1 LISALFGYLSG
12 LIPAPFAHNLKFCTC
27 IMSTSVEDGD
37 KSGDLAHPEA
47 SKADILTKET
57 PVTVGEKSP
66 TSSPHEAEGGDSAKS
81 QNEDDTV
88 YVNGHP
94 VIENGMNLPC

>member
-1 LISALFGYLSG
+1 LISALFGVLSG

-37 KSGDLAHPEA
+37 KSGDLAPPEA

-57 PVTVGEKSP
+57 SVTVGEKSP

-94 VIENGMNLPC
+94 VIENGNY